1 MKSEVFDFYD
11 KTSLKSYNLDEKMR
25 YQLDMLG
32 TLDVFTRKHCENV
45 ASITCRLCEYLHC
58 KKGFTEYCTIGAYLH
73 DVGKL
78 YIPSSILQ
86 KPGKLT
92 DEEYEIMKT
101 HTTLGYNIL
110 HKDVK
115 LRPYENFAL
124 SHHEALN
131 GSGYPNGLTKKNIPY
146 EIQIVTVADE
156 FDAIVSKRQYKTHI
170 GISDTLK
177 ILVENS
183 QPNAKSR
190 YKEEQQS
197 VALYEMKE
205 LARMGKINPTI
216 VRVLFK
222 VVMDD
227 IGYEIVCRQSY
238 LNDLKDEIHRLREI
252 EKYEVKMNNTNN
264 QSKKSYF
271 LEGMKMY
278 LKQGETIENYK
289 QILDEYKTA
298 YESKTA
304 QIKTL
309 YDEMKIIK
317 KLHV

>member
-1 MKSEVFDFYD
+1 MKNEVFDFYD

-25 YQLDMLG
+25 YQLNMLD

-45 ASITCRLCEYLHC
+45 ASVTCRLCEYLHC
-58 KKGFTEYCTIGAYLH
+58 NKGFTEYCTIGAFLH

-78 YIPSSILQ
+78 YIPAEVLQ

-101 HTTLGYNIL
+101 HTTIGYNML
-110 HKDVK
+110 NKDPK
-115 LRPYENFAL
+115 LRPYAHFAL

-131 GSGYPNGLTKKNIPY
+131 GSGYPEGLTKKEIPY

-177 ILVENS
+177 ILIENS

-190 YKEEQQS
+190 YKEEEKS
-197 VALYEMKE
+197 VALSEMKD
-205 LARMGKINPTI
+205 LAKMGKINPAI

-222 VVMDD
+222 VVVDD
-227 IGYEIVCRQSY
+227 IGYEITCRQSY
-238 LNDLKDEIHRLREI
+238 VDDLKAEIDRLHEV
-252 EKYEVKMNNTNN
+252 EKYDIKREKATNE
-264 QSKKSYF
+264 KKKNYF
-271 LEGMKMY
+271 LEGMKLY
-278 LKQGETIENYK
+278 LKGEETVDNYK
-289 QILDEYKTA
+289 QLLEEYKQA
-298 YESKTA
+298 YSTRKA
-304 QIKTL
+304 QVDNL
-309 YDEMKIIK
+309 YNEMKIIK
-317 KLHV
+317 KLRV

>member
-1 MKSEVFDFYD
+1 MKKEVFDFYD
-11 KTSLKSYNLDEKMR
+11 RTSLKSYNLDEKMR
-25 YQLDMLG
+25 YQLNMLD

-58 KKGFTEYCTIGAYLH
+58 NKGFTEYCTIGAYLH

-78 YIPSSILQ
+78 YIPAEVLQ

-101 HTTLGYNIL
+101 HTTIGYNIL
-110 HKDVK
+110 HKDLK

-131 GSGYPNGLTKKNIPY
+131 GTGYPNGLTKKKIPY

-177 ILVENS
+177 ILIENS

-190 YKEEQQS
+190 YKEEEKS
-197 VALYEMKE
+197 VALSEMKE
-205 LARMGKINPTI
+205 LAKMGKINPAI

-222 VVMDD
+222 VVVDD
-227 IGYEIVCRQSY
+227 IGYEITCRQSY
-238 LNDLKDEIHRLREI
+238 VDDLKAEIDRLHEV
-252 EKYEVKMNNTNN
+252 EKYDIKREKA
-264 QSKKSYF
+264 SSEKKKNYF
-271 LEGMKMY
+271 LEGMKLY
-278 LKQGETIENYK
+278 LKGEETVENYK
-289 QILDEYKTA
+289 QIYQEHKEA
-298 YESKTA
+298 YATKKA
-304 QIKTL
+304 QIDNL
-309 YDEMKIIK
+309 YKEMKIIK
-317 KLHV
+317 KLRV

>member
-1 MKSEVFDFYD
+1 MKKEVFDFYD
-11 KTSLKSYNLDEKMR
+11 RTSLKSYNLDEKMR
-25 YQLDMLG
+25 YQLNMLD

-58 KKGFTEYCTIGAYLH
+58 NKGFTEYCTIGAYLH

-78 YIPSSILQ
+78 YIPAEVLQ

-101 HTTLGYNIL
+101 HTTIGYNIL
-110 HKDVK
+110 HKDLK

-131 GSGYPNGLTKKNIPY
+131 GTGYPNGLTKKKIPY

-177 ILVENS
+177 ILIENS

-190 YKEEQQS
+190 YKEEEKS
-197 VALYEMKE
+197 VALSEMKE
-205 LARMGKINPTI
+205 LAKMGKINPAI

-222 VVMDD
+222 VVVDD
-227 IGYEIVCRQSY
+227 IGYEITCRQSY
-238 LNDLKDEIHRLREI
+238 VDDLKAEIDRLHEVENMI
-252 EKYEVKMNNTNN
+252 LKEKKPLA
-264 QSKKSYF
+264 KKR
-271 LEGMKMY
+271 
-278 LKQGETIENYK
+278 
-289 QILDEYKTA
+289 
-298 YESKTA
+298 
-304 QIKTL
+304 
-309 YDEMKIIK
+309 KITS
-317 KLHV
+317 